1 MKAGPPKP
9 RPSNDVGPTRYDLT
23 GNLAKLSQLTPSKLA
38 ETLRKA
44 ETGDIS
50 ELMDLCDRII
60 TTDGDIGGLYE
71 TRISAIAGTDWIV
84 EPGESGDPKRDA
96 YAEKAARFVQAKLE
110 AMRGAAP
117 DGSQDIMRVGFSHA
131 VTRLL
136 DAFGKGFAALEIPW
150 EYDEADGT
158 IWPRALVW
166 VHQRRFRWHT
176 DWKLRLVDNGET
188 RTYPGEELTP
198 RGWLI
203 HCPPQAGLYPWLSG
217 ALRAVAW
224 CYLFKRWC
232 RQFWVTGAESFAWPF
247 LWAKVQ
253 RGAKAEV
260 RAEALRGLEKLSAD
274 HRAVVEEGTAFEILE
289 SAIKDAG
296 TWKQLED
303 NLNREAAKR
312 ILGSSDA
319 NEPGKVGAYGA
330 VESRRGTTI
339 EPRLAVDEKNLAE
352 DIERQLFE
360 PLLDFNL
367 HVFDGVRPPTP
378 HLRFT
383 IASKRREIPQ
393 SVIDAKVV
401 TKDQLLA
408 SIGLSPVGGAE
419 GRAIVGGAAPVADV
433 KAALE
438 LARSAGFQPTAVSM
452 NELLSRYGVGLE
464 AIPNGAP
471 TPKAIPLA
479 PTDVAKVTRVAEA
492 RASVGLAPFGDERD
506 DLTIEEL
513 AAQIAAKAEA
523 AKLASEPA
531 APTLSGEPTP
541 PPGG

>member
-9 RPSNDVGPTRYDLT
+9 RASNDAGPTRQDLT
-23 GNLAKLSQLTPSKLA
+23 GNLSKLAQLTPSKLA
-38 ETLRKA
+38 EILRKA
-44 ETGDIS
+44 ETGDIA

-84 EPGESGDPKRDA
+84 EPGESGDPARDA

-136 DAFGKGFAALEIPW
+136 DALGKSFAALEIPW
-150 EYDEADGT
+150 EYDETDGT
-158 IWPRALVW
+158 IWPRSLVW

-176 DWKLRLVDNGET
+176 DWKLRLIDNGET

-198 RGWLI
+198 GGWLI

-247 LWAKVQ
+247 LWAKVP

-274 HRAVVEEGTAFEILE
+274 HRAVVEDGTAFEILE

-339 EPRLAVDEKNLAE
+339 EPRLAVDEKNLDE

-360 PLLDFNL
+360 PLIDFNL

-378 HLRFT
+378 HIRFT
-383 IASKRREIPQ
+383 IASKRREI
-393 SVIDAKVV
+393 SETIVKAKVV
-401 TKDQLLA
+401 SKDELRA
-408 SIGLSPVGGAE
+408 SAGLPPKGGPE
-419 GRAIVGGAAPVADV
+419 GREIVGSEDAPVADV

-438 LARSAGFQPTAVSM
+438 LARSAGLQPTSASM
-452 NELLSRYGVGLE
+452 NELLSRYGVALE

-479 PTDVAKVTRVAEA
+479 PTDVAKVTRVSEA

-506 DLTIEEL
+506 NLTIEEL
-513 AAQIAAKAEA
+513 AAQIAAKADA
-523 AKLASEPA
+523 AKAAATAPPA
-531 APTLSGEPTP
+531 PGVP
-541 PPGG
+541 PAD